1 MDLIITKKIIRFI
14 DVYQHCRAARKAAA
28 HTAIYSKCGI
38 PIEVGVGKK
47 AEIIQQGM
55 NIAGY
60 EEYSPTPSITLNFS
74 QLQLKWTR

>member
-1 MDLIITKKIIRFI
+1 MCINIAELQGRQRLTQPF
-14 DVYQHCRAARKAAA
+14 
-28 HTAIYSKCGI
+28 TANVEFLLRLGW
-38 PIEVGVGKK
+38 EKK